1 MTGIHSTTQLVDPV
15 APGPQAPVRLPAS
28 LRVLTVMS
36 CGRQEKSG
44 MPIANA
50 SISGAMRAQGCTVDQ
65 LYLDDYPPLVRTL
78 YLRYPLFGLATVARV
93 RALENERG
101 GYDVV
106 QISGGDGYLAPLLR
120 RDRCGRR
127 RLVVA
132 RCHGLE
138 HRYWQAF
145 QHEVAAG
152 HLRTTP
158 RHRLYFGTLRLRQ
171 TELSIRGADILN
183 CHTAADARYAI
194 DRGWKRAD
202 EVLMLPGGIEPAWF
216 GAAPESAGG
225 PRRILFCGS
234 WTWMKGTRVLVRVFE
249 RLAALYPDVHLTVL
263 GAGANQQ
270 TVLQAFA
277 PEVRDRVSVMPALSH
292 AGALREFQQH
302 DLLLATSL
310 FEGFGTAVL
319 EAMAAG
325 LPVVASAVGGA
336 PGYIDNGRS
345 GYLVEAG
352 DVDGFVAACTA
363 LIESSAADRR
373 AMIDAGM
380 KAVAML
386 TWPVIARATADGYA
400 TALARVAE

>member
-1 MTGIHSTTQLVDPV
+1 MTVIHTTTQRVDPV
-15 APGPQAPVRLPAS
+15 APGAQTPAQRPAP

-36 CGRQEKSG
+36 CSRQEKSG
-44 MPIANA
+44 MPIANT
-50 SISGAMRAQGCTVDQ
+50 SISGAMRAQGYTVDQ
-65 LYLDDYPPLVRTL
+65 LYLDDYPPLVQKP

-93 RALENERG
+93 RALEKERG

-145 QHEVAAG
+145 QREVAAG
-152 HLRTTP
+152 HVRTTL
-158 RHRLYFGTLRLRQ
+158 RHRLYFGGLRLRQ
-171 TELSIRGADILN
+171 TELSICGADLLN
-183 CHTAADARYAI
+183 CHTAADAAYALE
-194 DRGWKRAD
+194 RGWKRAD
-202 EVLMLPGGIEPAWF
+202 EVLVLPGGIEPAWF
-216 GAAPESAGG
+216 GAAPESAAR

-234 WTWMKGTRVLVRVFE
+234 WTWMKGTRVLVQVFE
-249 RLAALYPDVHLTVL
+249 RLAALQPDVRLTVL
-263 GAGANQQ
+263 GAGADQQ

-277 PEVRDRVSVMPALSH
+277 PAVQSRICVMPPLSH
-292 AGALREFQQH
+292 AAVLREFQQH

-310 FEGFGTAVL
+310 FEGFGTAAL

-325 LPVVASAVGGA
+325 LPVVAAAVGAA
-336 PGYIDNGRS
+336 PDYVDSGRS

-352 DVDGFVAACTA
+352 DVDGFVSTCTA
-363 LIESSAADRR
+363 LIESSAVDRR
-373 AMIDAGM
+373 VMTGAAMS
-380 KAVAML
+380 AVATL
-386 TWPVIARATADGYA
+386 TWPAIARATADGYA

>member
-1 MTGIHSTTQLVDPV
+1 MQTTSQLVDPL
-15 APGPQAPVRLPAS
+15 APGPQAPAQRPAP

-44 MPIANA
+44 MPIANT
-50 SISGAMRAQGCTVDQ
+50 SISGALRAQGCAVDQ
-65 LYLDDYPPLVRTL
+65 LYLDDYPPLVRTP

-93 RALENERG
+93 RALEKERG
-101 GYDVV
+101 VYDVV

-120 RDRCGRR
+120 RGRGGRR

-145 QHEVAAG
+145 QREVAAC
-152 HLRTTP
+152 HFRTTL
-158 RHRLYFGTLRLRQ
+158 RHRLYFGVLRLRQ
-171 TELSIRGADILN
+171 TELSIRGADLLN
-183 CHTAADARYAI
+183 CHTAADAAYAI
-194 DRGWKRAD
+194 ERGWKRAD
-202 EVLMLPGGIEPAWF
+202 EVLVLPGGIEPAWF
-216 GAAPESAGG
+216 GAAPESIAR

-234 WTWMKGTRVLVRVFE
+234 WTWMKGTRVLVQVFE
-249 RLAALYPDVHLTVL
+249 RLAALHPDVRLTVL
-263 GAGANQQ
+263 GAGADQQ
-270 TVLQAFA
+270 TVLHAFA
-277 PEVRDRVSVMPALSH
+277 PAVQSRICVMPALSH
-292 AGALREFQQH
+292 AAVLREFQQH

-325 LPVVASAVGGA
+325 LPVVASAVGAA
-336 PGYIDNGRS
+336 PDYIDNGRS
-345 GYLVEAG
+345 GYLIEAS
-352 DVDGFVAACTA
+352 DVDGFVSACTA

-373 AMIDAGM
+373 VMIDAGM
-380 KAVAML
+380 NAVAML